1 MINQI
6 VMKKYILTLILSM
19 VSLAVSAKSPN
30 LHVEQM
36 FNGSYNTNPSVS
48 LNISKNQEKY
58 FRGCTVTKNKGILSK
73 VSKLFEKDLPRATR
87 SQDLI
92 SNGTRFRSMTV
103 INNGE
108 EIYVGLSYDAD
119 DGCYLFISGPLK
131 AFK

>member
-1 MINQI
+1 
-6 VMKKYILTLILSM
+6 MKKIILLLVLSM
-19 VSLAVSAKSPN
+19 VSLTLYAKTPN

-58 FRGCTVTKNKGILSK
+58 FRGCTVTRNKGILSK
-73 VSKLFEKDLPRATR
+73 VTKLFEKDLPRSTR

-92 SNGTRFRSMTV
+92 SNGTRFRFMTI

>member
-1 MINQI
+1 
-6 VMKKYILTLILSM
+6 MKKIILLLVLSM
-19 VSLAVSAKSPN
+19 VSLTLYAKTPN

-58 FRGCTVTKNKGILSK
+58 FRGCTVTRNKGILSK
-73 VSKLFEKDLPRATR
+73 VTKLFEKDLPRSTR

-92 SNGTRFRSMTV
+92 SNGTRFRSMTI

-119 DGCYLFISGPLK
+119 EGCYLFISGPLK

>member
-1 MINQI
+1 
-6 VMKKYILTLILSM
+6 MKKIILLLVLSM
-19 VSLAVSAKSPN
+19 VSLTLYAKTPN

-58 FRGCTVTKNKGILSK
+58 FRGCTVTRNKGILSK
-73 VSKLFEKDLPRATR
+73 VTKLFEKDLPRSTR

-92 SNGTRFRSMTV
+92 SNGTRFRSMTI
-103 INNGE
+103 INYGE

>member
-1 MINQI
+1 
-6 VMKKYILTLILSM
+6 MKKIILLLVLSM
-19 VSLAVSAKSPN
+19 VSLTLYAKTPN

-58 FRGCTVTKNKGILSK
+58 FRGCTVTRNKGILSK
-73 VSKLFEKDLPRATR
+73 VTKLFEKDLPRSTR

-92 SNGTRFRSMTV
+92 SNGTRFRSMTI
-103 INNGE
+103 INNEE